1 MATHGVPTA
10 PLADRCERG
19 ATDTVSVTLRSYH
32 ARVARRSLPTSP
44 RMGRLMED
52 LDALAGTI
60 AYRHCDDGN
69 AHTRPLTIVTASVDR
84 IWLLS
89 ELRTDYNLRM
99 RGHVSWVGTSSMEV
113 CIQAEARS
121 VEAAATDDVWQP
133 VIAAAFTM
141 VARDPATNRSGRA
154 SRASGWRAR
163 AVRAPVVLTQRGG
176 LRARPSPRNSAAAVN
191 KLELTTDLERAI
203 FARGAAHS
211 AAIKEAKRQ
220 SLDLTPPTR
229 AGTVTAPPAPR
240 WSQHV
245 RGLLF
250 MIGRGALSPCPR
262 PRSLS
267 SGGAA

>member
-1 MATHGVPTA
+1 MDIGKKRAFPGTGQEV
-10 PLADRCERG
+10 ADRYERAG
-19 ATDTVSVTLRSYH
+19 KWILATIYGQKS
-32 ARVARRSLPTSP
+32 
-44 RMGRLMED
+44 
-52 LDALAGTI
+52 
-60 AYRHCDDGN
+60 
-69 AHTRPLTIVTASVDR
+69 
-84 IWLLS
+84 
-89 ELRTDYNLRM
+89 
-99 RGHVSWVGTSSMEV
+99 
-113 CIQAEARS
+113 
-121 VEAAATDDVWQP
+121 
-133 VIAAAFTM
+133 
-141 VARDPATNRSGRA
+141 ARDWCDKKGVGIIKATSEGIGSG
-154 SRASGWRAR
+154 
-163 AVRAPVVLTQRGG
+163 GG
-176 LRARPSPRNSAAAVN
+176 FLVP
-191 KLELTTDLERAI
+191 TDLERAI